1 VVRVKNSFSAP
12 VEERAAQFHLLPLTL
27 TVVVDSGKKFGE
39 LMQLPEVRAAV
50 DTYVSTR
57 DPTVPPHRWTETTTR
72 ARELLES
79 AALFEKG
86 ARLLGELQ
94 MVLESHAEVRHKTHE
109 MYTAL
114 RFDSAPLLW
123 EYYARAAAV
132 EGEGGV
138 GGVDDLS
145 RACRSL
151 WRAAQCGNRPAS
163 EMLLRQMA
171 DVNMVANQTTALFQ
185 ASQKGHTDVVKVLT
199 EANANVDL
207 GDIDDTSTPLFM
219 AVQNG
224 HTDVV
229 KVLVR
234 AHADV
239 NQARATD
246 GSTPLFMAAQ
256 DGYID
261 IVEVLLAAHADV
273 NKARTTDA
281 QRGNAGAA
289 PGSPRLV
296 EEGAT
301 PLHVAAQNSHV
312 DVIKML
318 LAAGADRNKAS
329 EKGWTPFKAA
339 KRWGSKEAQDALRP
353 PEAEH

>member
-1 VVRVKNSFSAP
+1 
-12 VEERAAQFHLLPLTL
+12 
-27 TVVVDSGKKFGE
+27 
-39 LMQLPEVRAAV
+39 
-50 DTYVSTR
+50 
-57 DPTVPPHRWTETTTR
+57 
-72 ARELLES
+72 
-79 AALFEKG
+79 
-86 ARLLGELQ
+86 
-94 MVLESHAEVRHKTHE
+94 
-109 MYTAL
+109 
-114 RFDSAPLLW
+114 
-123 EYYARAAAV
+123 
-132 EGEGGV
+132 
-138 GGVDDLS
+138 
-145 RACRSL
+145 
-151 WRAAQCGNRPAS
+151 
-163 EMLLRQMA
+163 
-171 DVNMVANQTTALFQ
+171 VNMVANQTTALFQ

-229 KVLVR
+229 KMLVR